1 MFSITSVSPSSP
13 ALQALVTELDAFQE
27 QLYPAE
33 SNHCIELTAVA
44 EDKIS
49 CLLVHNQQ
57 AEAVGCGAILL
68 QDNGEA
74 ELKRIFI
81 RPSYRGFKLGEKIVS
96 ELEAVARQAGCST
109 LRLETGI
116 HQQPAIRLYQNCGY
130 TICEAFSPYQ
140 PDPLSVFMVKRL

>member
-1 MFSITSVSPSSP
+1 MFTITPCSP
-13 ALQALVTELDAFQE
+13 AAPELQALVAELDAFQE

-33 SNHCIELTAVA
+33 SNHCVELTTVA
-44 EDKIS
+44 EGNIR

-57 AEAVGCGAILL
+57 AEAVGCGALLL
-68 QDNGEA
+68 QDNGEG

-81 RPSYRGFKLGEKIVS
+81 KPSSRGLKLGETIVAG
-96 ELEAVARQAGCST
+96 LETEARQAGCAV

-130 TICEAFSPYQ
+130 SVCEAFPPYQ
-140 PDPLSVFMVKRL
+140 PDPLSIFMVKHL